1 MIQISMYDANDFVES
16 VTLDGE
22 TYKLK
27 FGWNPYNESWS
38 MDVRN
43 EKGEDLVR
51 GISLVPNF
59 PLLNQHKRVVG
70 IPEGEIMAVVV
81 NQEATGSQSIGRQDF
96 LNGKFSLV
104 YIPRSEVN
112 AILEATVS
120 SQIS

>member
-16 VTLDGE
+16 VLLDNE

-51 GISLVPNF
+51 GITIVPNF
-59 PLLNQHKRVVG
+59 PLLNQHRRVTTL
-70 IPEGEIMAVVV
+70 PTGEIMAVVV
-81 NQEATGSQSIGRQDF
+81 NQEDKANQKIGRQDF

-104 YIPRSEVN
+104 YIPRNELDEIMNAEVGMPK
-112 AILEATVS
+112 
-120 SQIS
+120 

>member
-16 VTLDGE
+16 VILDNE

-27 FGWNPYNESWS
+27 FGWNPYSESWS

-51 GISLVPNF
+51 GISVVPNF
-59 PLLNQHKRVVG
+59 PLLNQYRREATL
-70 IPEGEIMAVVV
+70 PTGEIMAVVV
-81 NQEATGSQSIGRQDF
+81 NPEDKANQRIGRLDF

-104 YIPRSEVN
+104 YIPRNELDEAIN
-112 AILEATVS
+112 AKVGVTS
-120 SQIS
+120 